1 MQQILTTMGTT
12 LLLIRKIL
20 SMSSCVM
27 ISQTAM
33 LCAATFSVLRNVG
46 ALWYEDA
53 WREVC
58 REKLLDCAEKKF

>member
-53 WREVC
+53 
-58 REKLLDCAEKKF
+58 